1 MVKNDAGG
9 NKGKGLARKHVNA
22 AKCGSTKQLRVA
34 TDAAERYAIV
44 SKMLG
49 NGMCYVRLLDGSTRD
64 RLCIIRNKFKGRGK
78 RDNIIDSGSWVLVG
92 MREWSS
98 KQDTCDLLEVYN
110 AAERDR
116 LQKNEPVF
124 KTVEVSSNGSSN
136 TNTNTNTNTNDGNN
150 TNTNSSSN
158 SVQFADSTTM
168 KYSSM
173 LNKGASAS
181 ADSGAD
187 SDADVPM
194 QQRVYDMPPSD
205 QSDEDDDEDDEEAD
219 QEEEADQDVNDPSD
233 SDQSDSDPSDSD
245 PSDEEDEADQEEDDQ
260 EEDDQEEEADQEVQV
275 QQVHKPNA
283 KKAMNKCEINVDD
296 I

>member
-22 AKCGSTKQLRVA
+22 AKGGSSKQLRVA
-34 TDAAERYAIV
+34 TDEAEKYAVV

-78 RDNIIDSGSWVLVG
+78 RDNILDTGSWVLVG
-92 MREWSS
+92 LREWSS

-116 LQKNEPVF
+116 LLKNEPCF
-124 KTVEVSSNGSSN
+124 KAVEC
-136 TNTNTNTNTNDGNN
+136 TNTSTSASASANTGTNTSTNY
-150 TNTNSSSN
+150 SN
-158 SVQFADSTTM
+158 SAIQFADSATM

-173 LNKGASAS
+173 LNNKGASAS
-181 ADSGAD
+181 ATSD
-187 SDADVPM
+187 SDDDVPM

-205 QSDEDDDEDDEEAD
+205 SEEDEDEEDQ
-219 QEEEADQDVNDPSD
+219 QEEDE
-233 SDQSDSDPSDSD
+233 
-245 PSDEEDEADQEEDDQ
+245 DEEDEDEEDEDEEDQQEED
-260 EEDDQEEEADQEVQV
+260 EVQLV
-275 QQVHKPNA
+275 NKSKSNVNA
-283 KKAMNKCEINVDD
+283 KQAMNKCEINVDD

>member
-22 AKCGSTKQLRVA
+22 AKCGSSKQLRVA
-34 TDAAERYAIV
+34 TDAAERYATV

-78 RDNIIDSGSWVLVG
+78 RDNILDSGSWVLVG

-110 AAERDR
+110 ANERDR
-116 LQKNEPVF
+116 LLKNEPCF
-124 KTVEVSSNGSSN
+124 KAAET
-136 TNTNTNTNTNDGNN
+136 D
-150 TNTNSSSN
+150 TNSNYNNHNNNGNHN

-173 LNKGASAS
+173 LNKSKP
-181 ADSGAD
+181 GAD
-187 SDADVPM
+187 ADADADDDDVLM

-205 QSDEDDDEDDEEAD
+205 SDESESDESDEDVSEDSDEDE
-219 QEEEADQDVNDPSD
+219 SD
-233 SDQSDSDPSDSD
+233 SDESDSDKS
-245 PSDEEDEADQEEDDQ
+245 EDESEHED
-260 EEDDQEEEADQEVQV
+260 EDEVQAEV
-275 QQVHKPNA
+275 PVYKSKLNV
-283 KKAMNKCEINVDD
+283 KACEINVDD

>member
-22 AKCGSTKQLRVA
+22 AKGGSSKQLRVA
-34 TDAAERYAIV
+34 TDEAEKYAIV

-78 RDNIIDSGSWVLVG
+78 RDNILDSGSWVLVG
-92 MREWSS
+92 LREWSS

-116 LQKNEPVF
+116 LLKNEPCF
-124 KTVEVSSNGSSN
+124 KAVEC
-136 TNTNTNTNTNDGNN
+136 TNTSTSANTGTNTSTNY
-150 TNTNSSSN
+150 SN
-158 SVQFADSTTM
+158 SAIQFADSATM

-173 LNKGASAS
+173 LTSANANAS
-181 ADSGAD
+181 ADSD
-187 SDADVPM
+187 DDVPM

-205 QSDEDDDEDDEEAD
+205 SEEDEEED
-219 QEEEADQDVNDPSD
+219 QSEEDQSEEDQ
-233 SDQSDSDPSDSD
+233 SDQSDQS
-245 PSDEEDEADQEEDDQ
+245 EDQ
-260 EEDDQEEEADQEVQV
+260 DQEVQV
-275 QQVHKPNA
+275 LHKSNA
-283 KKAMNKCEINVDD
+283 KQAMNKCEINVDD

>member
-22 AKCGSTKQLRVA
+22 AKCGSSKQLRVA
-34 TDAAERYAIV
+34 TDSAERYAIV

-64 RLCIIRNKFKGRGK
+64 RLCIIL
-78 RDNIIDSGSWVLVG
+78 DSGSWVLVG

-124 KTVEVSSNGSSN
+124 KTVEVSSGTSSN
-136 TNTNTNTNTNDGNN
+136 GNDGNN
-150 TNTNSSSN
+150 NPNTNSSSSSN

-173 LNKGASAS
+173 LNKGASA
-181 ADSGAD
+181 D
-187 SDADVPM
+187 SDDDVPM

-205 QSDEDDDEDDEEAD
+205 EEGDEEDDEEGEGD
-219 QEEEADQDVNDPSD
+219 QSD
-233 SDQSDSDPSDSD
+233 SDQSDEEG
-245 PSDEEDEADQEEDDQ
+245 DEEDDQEEDDQ
-260 EEDDQEEEADQEVQV
+260 EEDDQEEEAEEVQV
-275 QQVHKPNA
+275 QVHKSNA

>member
-78 RDNIIDSGSWVLVG
+78 RDNILDSGSWVLVG

-124 KTVEVSSNGSSN
+124 KTVEVSNNGGNNGSSNDGNNNNGSNN
-136 TNTNTNTNTNDGNN
+136 TNTNTN
-150 TNTNSSSN
+150 SSN

-173 LNKGASAS
+173 LNMGASAS
-181 ADSGAD
+181 ADSD
-187 SDADVPM
+187 DDVPM

-205 QSDEDDDEDDEEAD
+205 QSDQSDEEDEEEDEEEDDEEDEEEDEEDDQEEADQEEAD
-219 QEEEADQDVNDPSD
+219 QEEEA
-233 SDQSDSDPSDSD
+233 
-245 PSDEEDEADQEEDDQ
+245 E
-260 EEDDQEEEADQEVQV
+260 EVQV
-275 QQVHKPNA
+275 QVHKSNA

>member
-78 RDNIIDSGSWVLVG
+78 RDNILDSGSWVLVG

-124 KTVEVSSNGSSN
+124 KTVEVSSN
-136 TNTNTNTNTNDGNN
+136 TNASTNDGNN
-150 TNTNSSSN
+150 ASTGSSN

-173 LNKGASAS
+173 LNNKGINAAS
-181 ADSGAD
+181 D
-187 SDADVPM
+187 SDDDVPM

-205 QSDEDDDEDDEEAD
+205 SD
-219 QEEEADQDVNDPSD
+219 QSD
-233 SDQSDSDPSDSD
+233 SDQSDSDQSDSD
-245 PSDEEDEADQEEDDQ
+245 QSDNSDNEDSEEDNEDNEEDNRSSEDEDEA
-260 EEDDQEEEADQEVQV
+260 EAEAEVQV
-275 QQVHKPNA
+275 LHKPNA